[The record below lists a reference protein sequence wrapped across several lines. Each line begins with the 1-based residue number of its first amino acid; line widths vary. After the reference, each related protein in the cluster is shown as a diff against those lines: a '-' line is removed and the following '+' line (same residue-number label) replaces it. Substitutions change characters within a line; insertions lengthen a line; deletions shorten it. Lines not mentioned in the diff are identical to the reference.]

1 VKRVVSVS
9 LGSSTRNKTVEADFL
24 GEHVI
29 IQRLGA
35 DGDVQKA
42 IAMIKELDGT
52 VDVFGMGG
60 IDLALHARHKSY
72 PLKAALP
79 MRDAAVKTPMVD
91 GGGLKPILERRLIQ
105 YLDSSKTYDFRGK
118 HALVVSALGH
128 YALCDALVER
138 GCDLAIGDAAFGLGL
153 PFMIRT
159 LPGLDALASVIAP
172 IAARL
177 PFEMLY
183 PTGEKQTQNTPKFEN
198 WYRWADIIT
207 GDFHFIMHYMPLDM
221 KGKTIITNTVT
232 DNDVQ
237 EMKKRGVGLLATFT
251 PDMDGRS
258 FGVNVMES
266 LLVALSGRPKSELSD
281 KDYEDLLDRIG
292 TSSRVEWLN
301 K

>member
-35 DGDVQKA
+35 DGDIKKA
-42 IAMIKELDGT
+42 ISMIKELDGT

-72 PLKAALP
+72 PLNAALP
-79 MRDAAVKTPMVD
+79 IRDAAVKTPMVD
-91 GGGLKPILERRLIQ
+91 GGGLKPILERRLIN
-105 YLDSSKTYDFRGK
+105 YLADNKIYDFKGK

-128 YALCDALVER
+128 YALCDTLVEK
-138 GCDLAIGDAAFGLGL
+138 GCDLAIGDAAFGLGI
-153 PFMIRT
+153 PYMIRT
-159 LPGLDALASVIAP
+159 LPALDAIASVIAP
-172 IAARL
+172 IAAHL

-183 PTGEKQTQNTPKFEN
+183 PTGEKQTQNEPKYEN
-198 WYRWADIIT
+198 WYHWADIIT
-207 GDFHFIMHYMPLDM
+207 GDFHFIMHHMPLDM
-221 KGKTIITNTVT
+221 TGKTIITNTVT
-232 DNDVQ
+232 ESDVV
-237 EMKKRGVGLLATFT
+237 EMKKRGIGLLATFT

-266 LLVALSGRPKSELSD
+266 LLVALSGKSKKDLKD

-292 TSSRVEWLN
+292 TQSRIEWLN
-301 K
+301 R